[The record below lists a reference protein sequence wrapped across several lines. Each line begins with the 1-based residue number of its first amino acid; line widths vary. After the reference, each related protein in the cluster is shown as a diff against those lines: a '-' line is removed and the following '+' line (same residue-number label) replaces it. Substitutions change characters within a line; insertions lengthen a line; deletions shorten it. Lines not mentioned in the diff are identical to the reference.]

1 MTDTNTDRIERSI
14 LLRAPRTRVWRALV
28 DAEAFGRWF
37 GARLTGAFTPGAVV
51 RGPVTQP
58 GYEHITLELTVAEV
72 VPEERA
78 SFRWHPYAIEP
89 GVDDSTEPTTLV
101 EFTLAEVAGGTELR
115 VVESGFDRVPAA
127 RRAEA
132 FRMNSNGWTIQ
143 LDNIARHVTRA
154 A

>member
-28 DAEAFGRWF
+28 DAEEFGRWF

-72 VPEERA
+72 VPEERV

-89 GVDDSTEPTTLV
+89 GVDYSNEPTTLV